1 MKKYILT
8 IVYDDNSDIVEW
20 IQEEIVD
27 NITPSELTAQNV
39 SDLTIED
46 MEDIMIDKEYA
57 KA

>member
-20 IQEEIVD
+20 IQEEIVYT
-27 NITPSELTAQNV
+27 ITPTELTEKNV
-39 SDLTIED
+39 TDLTIEV
-46 MEDIMIDKEYA
+46 MKEIMIDKEYA

>member
-20 IQEEIVD
+20 IQEEVID
-27 NITPSELTAQNV
+27 DITPAELTAQNV
-39 SDLTIED
+39 SNLTIED
-46 MEDIMIDKEYA
+46 MEDIMMDKEYA

>member
-20 IQEEIVD
+20 IQEEVVD
-27 NITPSELTAQNV
+27 EITPSELTAQNV

>member
-8 IVYDDNSDIVEW
+8 IGYNDNSDIVEW
-20 IQEEIVD
+20 IQEEVVD
-27 NITPSELTAQNV
+27 EITPSELTAQNV

>member
-27 NITPSELTAQNV
+27 TITPTELTEKNV
-39 SDLTIED
+39 TDLTIED
-46 MEDIMIDKEYA
+46 MKEIMIDKEYA

>member
-27 NITPSELTAQNV
+27 NITP
-39 SDLTIED
+39 
-46 MEDIMIDKEYA
+46 
-57 KA
+57 